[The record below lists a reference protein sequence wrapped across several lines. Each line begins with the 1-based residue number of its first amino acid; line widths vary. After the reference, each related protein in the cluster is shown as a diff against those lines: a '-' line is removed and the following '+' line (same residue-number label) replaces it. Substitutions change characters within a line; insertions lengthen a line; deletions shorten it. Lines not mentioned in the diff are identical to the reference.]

1 MARRKGAF
9 YFSLDVDFFKNRK
22 TRILLGKY
30 GTDGVILYLYLL
42 CEIYEAGYY
51 LKIDDDFEYIVAQDL
66 NMSHDKIG
74 QIMNFLCKRSLLD
87 DTLFTSDKVLTSH
100 RIQTTFQEINKG
112 RAIKTPLE
120 VEGKYWLLNDAETQP
135 FIKVINFEENSEK
148 NDKNSRK
155 NIKNSEKFDTKKSKE
170 KKSKINDS
178 CYCNSD
184 FKAIVNAYESNIGT
198 ISPMVLETL
207 KGFAEEFGAE
217 LTVYAIEEAVRANAR
232 NIRYIEGIVKS
243 WREKGITSVEGAKL
257 ATAEHRTK
265 SAAMPKPGAGPVVT
279 TKKNFFQDYDNEMS
293 DFEIE
298 LMKQRIKGDAR

>member
-87 DTLFTSDKVLTSH
+87 DKLFTSDKVLTSH
-100 RIQTTFQEINKG
+100 RIQTTYQEINKG
-112 RAIKTPLE
+112 RGVKIPLE
-120 VEGKYWLLNDAETQP
+120 VDAKYWLLNDAETQP
-135 FIKVINFEENSEK
+135 FIKVINFEEISEK

-155 NIKNSEKFDTKKSKE
+155 NIKNSENYDTKKRKE
-170 KKSKINDS
+170 NKSKL
-178 CYCNSD
+178 NSNSSN
-184 FKAIVNAYESNIGT
+184 NAFAQAVQLYEQNIGIPSPVAREILKDL
-198 ISPMVLETL
+198 ISSHSADLV
-207 KGFAEEFGAE
+207 E
-217 LTVYAIEEAVRANAR
+217 LAIEEAVKANAR
-232 NIRYIEGIVKS
+232 NLRYIEGIIHRWDDLGVKTK
-243 WREKGITSVEGAKL
+243 EDAKL
-257 ATAEHRTK
+257 AVAEHKYKKQNAVSAKKGKSENDRTECTADEDQQK
-265 SAAMPKPGAGPVVT
+265 YGVY
-279 TKKNFFQDYDNEMS
+279 F
-293 DFEIE
+293 
-298 LMKQRIKGDAR
+298 